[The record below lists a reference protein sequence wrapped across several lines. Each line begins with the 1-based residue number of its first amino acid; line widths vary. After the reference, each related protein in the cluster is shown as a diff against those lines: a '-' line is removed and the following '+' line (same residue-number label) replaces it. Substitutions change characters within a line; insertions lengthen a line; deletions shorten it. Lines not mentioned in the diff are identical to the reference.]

1 MLIQQCTGEVT
12 IALPVFPIIKS
23 VIFNIF
29 LIMNNKVVNIQA
41 ANTSRI
47 EKISSLMESLR
58 QKVRG
63 FVVLDKQGQLVGH
76 VANLIIDTTRQLN
89 FVITQSKPQESN
101 QLFLLSSRL
110 IEKIDSQVGRI
121 LIKANQTEVES
132 LPKYVERESHVS
144 TMENN
149 SNAFN
154 ADTREMTPLEALS
167 AATDGEVDSVDEI
180 IRLLGERII
189 VDRNKRRVGEVIVRK
204 QIETQMVQVPVR
216 REKLI
221 VEQVTPEHRQLAEID
236 LSQGDISGVEL
247 VDGETSGIDKLNSSL
262 TVTGEFM
269 SPKIASLLLNAIA
282 LERNHG
288 CKAIRVT
295 VLVENEE
302 RKQTYQE
309 WFDRSSKG

>member
-1 MLIQQCTGEVT
+1 
-12 IALPVFPIIKS
+12 
-23 VIFNIF
+23 
-29 LIMNNKVVNIQA
+29 MNNKVVNIQA

>member
-1 MLIQQCTGEVT
+1 
-12 IALPVFPIIKS
+12 LPVFPINKA
-23 VIFNIF
+23 VIFQRFFN
-29 LIMNNKVVNIQA
+29 MSNKVVDISATN
-41 ANTSRI
+41 ANRI
-47 EKISSLMESLR
+47 ERISKLVESLQ
-58 QKVRG
+58 QKIRG
-63 FVVLDKQGQLVGH
+63 FTVLDKQGQLVGK
-76 VANLIIDTTRQLN
+76 VINLNIDANRQLN
-89 FVITQSKPQESN
+89 FVIQKSEIQESN
-101 QLFLLSSRL
+101 RLFLLNSRL
-110 IEKIDSQVGRI
+110 IEKIDSQARRI
-121 LIKANQTEVES
+121 LINVSKGEVES
-132 LPKYVERESHVS
+132 LPEYVDRESQVS

-149 SNAFN
+149 SDAFN
-154 ADTREMTPLEALS
+154 ANTQEGTPFETLASGTHNEI
-167 AATDGEVDSVDEI
+167 DSVDEI

-247 VDGETSGIDKLNSSL
+247 VDGETSGIDHKFNSSL
-262 TVTGEFM
+262 TVTGEFS

-309 WFDRSSKG
+309 WFDRTSKG

>member
-1 MLIQQCTGEVT
+1 
-12 IALPVFPIIKS
+12 
-23 VIFNIF
+23 F